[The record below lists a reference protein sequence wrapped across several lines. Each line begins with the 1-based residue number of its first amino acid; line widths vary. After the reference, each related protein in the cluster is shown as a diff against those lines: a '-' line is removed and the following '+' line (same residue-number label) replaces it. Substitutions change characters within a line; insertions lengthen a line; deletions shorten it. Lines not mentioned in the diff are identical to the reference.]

1 MDAVR
6 DRALQLIKQI
16 GPKQLSELGGKNHD
30 RWKNISRGAIR
41 ISTVEVGVLAEA
53 YPEYALWLISG
64 RVEPE
69 NGHRSPDYDE
79 ANRNLDDQNAG

>member
-64 RVEPE
+64 RTEPE

-79 ANRNLDDQNAG
+79 ANQNLTGRNAG

>member
-41 ISTVEVGVLAEA
+41 ISTVEVGVLAGA

-64 RVEPE
+64 RIEPE

-79 ANRNLDDQNAG
+79 ANRNLTDLNVV

>member
-79 ANRNLDDQNAG
+79 ASRNLTGLSAG

>member
-6 DRALQLIKQI
+6 DRALQLIKQM

-41 ISTVEVGVLAEA
+41 ISTAEVGVLADA

-64 RVEPE
+64 RIEPE
-69 NGHRSPDYDE
+69 NGHRSPEYDE
-79 ANRNLDDQNAG
+79 ANRNLANPYVG

>member
-1 MDAVR
+1 MDSVR

-64 RVEPE
+64 RIEPE

-79 ANRNLDDQNAG
+79 AHRNLANPNAG